1 MKNLSFFVSA
11 FALCAS
17 TSYAAIN
24 CGTLPSCSDLGYTDK
39 VAECPSSSEVLKCP
53 FDTTYGKCT
62 RGPSIGDLKY
72 SLRGDDHDG
81 WLKCDGRQFSSDS
94 TAKYYKLFKVIGT
107 NFCHKFT
114 SKTDT
119 SYTTSNCSSGMFA
132 VPDYRGFFLRGMP
145 TSRLTNATGI
155 TATSSYYSYAA
166 GFMTGSMGSYNL
178 YTPRTEELPNI
189 KGEAAGFLEGYT
201 PTHQE
206 QGTDQ
211 TKLVSGV
218 FSTSATNTYVGSNGG
233 WDKDNYKLMFS
244 AANTPGTGK
253 GVYKDDGHVIPAHY
267 AANIFIYAG
276 R

>member
-1 MKNLSFFVSA
+1 MKNLSFFVFA

-81 WLKCDGRQFSSDS
+81 WLKCDGQSLDTTQYAALYNIIKSNYGMD
-94 TAKYYKLFKVIGT
+94 GT
-107 NFCHKFT
+107 KFR
-114 SKTDT
+114 
-119 SYTTSNCSSGMFA
+119 
-132 VPDYRGFFLRGMP
+132 VPDYRGFFLRAYG
-145 TSRLTNATGI
+145 
-155 TATSSYYSYAA
+155 TATNNKALSSF
-166 GFMTGSMGSYNL
+166 GGSANSDL
-178 YTPRTEELPNI
+178 KTPQKEQLPNVSGKI
-189 KGEAAGFLEGYT
+189 QYHTWSADA
-201 PTHQE
+201 
-206 QGTDQ
+206 
-211 TKLVSGV
+211 SGV
-218 FSTSATNTYVGSNGG
+218 FHNSGDKYSKVANGG
-233 WDKDNYKLMFS
+233 EEATYSKKTFNLKWGSEIYIDN
-244 AANTPGTGK
+244 
-253 GVYKDDGHVIPAHY
+253 GHVIPANY

>member
-72 SLRGDDHDG
+72 SLNTTNHNGWILCNGQSLDTTKYAALYGIIKSNYGMDG
-81 WLKCDGRQFSSDS
+81 
-94 TAKYYKLFKVIGT
+94 T
-107 NFCHKFT
+107 KFR
-114 SKTDT
+114 
-119 SYTTSNCSSGMFA
+119 
-132 VPDYRGFFLRGMP
+132 VPDYRGFFLRAKD
-145 TSRLTNATGI
+145 TAYNNNAL
-155 TATSSYYSYAA
+155 SSY
-166 GFMTGSMGSYNL
+166 GGSANTSL
-178 YTPRTEELPNI
+178 DTPQEEQLPNVGGTFPTDDTGYHDSVGHWWKI
-189 KGEAAGFLEGYT
+189 SKPDTKITVLASCTAGDPCQNRFVSGAFSFYNRPKDSEGYAT
-201 PTHQE
+201 PK
-206 QGTDQ
+206 GPD
-211 TKLVSGV
+211 
-218 FSTSATNTYVGSNGG
+218 
-233 WDKDNYKLMFS
+233 
-244 AANTPGTGK
+244 GTGAGGFAQFQAK
-253 GVYKDDGHVIPAHY
+253 HSNPIYTDSGHVIPANY